1 MPESRQLKIPKIGS
15 GEAWEF
21 FFYLDQKEDAERAKA
36 MVRVLINT
44 AGLVRIVH
52 TPLVLR
58 EGEWLVDLARLLQE
72 LLGPRAE

>member
-1 MPESRQLKIPKIGS
+1 M
-15 GEAWEF
+15 WEF

-36 MVRVLINT
+36 VVGVLINT

-58 EGEWLVDLARLLQE
+58 EGEWLVDLPPVLQE
-72 LLGPRAE
+72 LPAPAAE